1 MKKYIIAATLILNF
15 AIVACSS
22 SSEEAAAQKKKGYE
36 LKGRFKT
43 FKNINKIELTEVSFE
58 GVKTIDSTQIDEKG
72 EFNFKGTGSTPRFY
86 LIRYSNSTNIPVY
99 LDSTTHLEIV
109 IEPENREIP
118 FTVKGD
124 KNNEGS
130 FKSCYF

>member
-72 EFNFKGTGSTPRFY
+72 SSILKAPEVH
-86 LIRYSNSTNIPVY
+86 PV
-99 LDSTTHLEIV
+99 SI
-109 IEPENREIP
+109 
-118 FTVKGD
+118 
-124 KNNEGS
+124 
-130 FKSCYF
+130 